1 MDQSHDIKKHVRT
14 YIAVFIAL
22 LALTMITVAVSY
34 LHLEVHEAIT
44 IALIVATVKGGL
56 VASFF
61 MHLISE
67 RKAIY
72 MALILTAVFFA
83 ALMWLPLFAHSDPIM
98 MNHVS

>member
-1 MDQSHDIKKHVRT
+1 MDQTQDIKKHVRT

-22 LALTMITVAVSY
+22 LALTTITVAVSY
-34 LHLEVHEAIT
+34 LHLETHEAII
-44 IALIVATVKGGL
+44 IALIVAAVKGGL

-67 RKAIY
+67 KKAIY

-83 ALMWLPLFAHSDPIM
+83 VLMALPIFAHSDPIM
-98 MNHVS
+98 MKHVP